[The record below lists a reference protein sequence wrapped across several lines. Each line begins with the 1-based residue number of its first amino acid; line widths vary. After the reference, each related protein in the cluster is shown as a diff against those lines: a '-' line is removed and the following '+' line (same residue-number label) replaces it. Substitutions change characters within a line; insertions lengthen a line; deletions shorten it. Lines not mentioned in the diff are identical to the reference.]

1 MLLGGHKHTID
12 TKGRVILPAEFR
24 PELGET
30 FVITKGLDECLSL
43 YNMTEWEKISD
54 KIKALPMTNPK
65 ARAFARFFFASARM
79 VETDKQG
86 RFLIPADLRTYG
98 GLKKEV
104 MLNGLINHAEIW
116 SKDRWDAY
124 NEASDSI
131 EMNAES
137 LEGLGI

>member
-1 MLLGGHKHTID
+1 MLLGGHKHIID

-43 YNMTEWEKISD
+43 YNMMEWEKLAD

-86 RFLIPADLRTYG
+86 RFLIPADLRAHA

-116 SKDRWDAY
+116 SKDRWEAY
-124 NEASDSI
+124 NEESDSI